1 MGKEQI
7 QDIRSAVKTNVEDP
21 DFLLNVYSYVSKNRK
36 NKHKL
41 ESDNLKRVCLEEYED
56 LSQRVDFSGFQD
68 SCSVRTNLRTRRL
81 ANLLI
86 DDKGF
91 LNRGV
96 LKHIID
102 IVSQHTYFIGP
113 GRQHDALRQ
122 GHLLKMLRLLDESK
136 ELVSSLQSISKP
148 HMHQIADH
156 IIKDTLQLSPK
167 VVVTNAH
174 ARRAALSALLC
185 YLRQALG
192 SCFATAPAIIVH
204 DEQPV
209 KFLADITELL
219 NTGKMKRTFSG
230 VEYSVPLCHSWG
242 SGDLK
247 RAFYLPGDPEI
258 GAEKLCSQPGLIAA
272 MEMEGGT
279 SFDAPIEEN
288 MNVLK
293 EMIYSFLKVKDEKY
307 QLLIVTPES
316 IIKQLL
322 LTHFSLTEKDLKEF
336 ENRSQGMVFGR
347 IMMQS
352 PRAGKHI
359 GGKGEAVSRFK
370 IEFERACAA
379 FKALTDNAL
388 LRTWEYS
395 LASFAETKAQFAKW
409 NLYASL
415 GLKHE
420 EPGGIGQCLWVILK
434 GKLDEYNRKV
444 EDLQF
449 EYEQMYA
456 QLKIRENR
464 LKNATSEDEARW
476 LKIDYRA
483 KINEL
488 KVIQELRDQAHYQAK
503 QIAHLFDNLVDFYLN
518 TFPNYFQE
526 IYDPD
531 MIDVSVGPY
540 DDSPAGFRLIYKHG
554 RTNTSQWTFITNP
567 NQFTE
572 SLVSFFIAAERLM
585 DTDERFKG
593 LEQIFSEITTE
604 VVNHVRTKEFMETAL
619 QRMAAAHNVPLIEN
633 PLENLDRVEKK
644 PWVYTSG
651 GSLHTLVSVYFRR
664 EDKPTSESR
673 WVESPQELLVF
684 FVDTIKQIPSSI
696 TDTFVGNPNRSLLT
710 HSPTHAYLLKPGYEM
725 FSEAWK
731 NEDFTYTWVRDRW
744 IFPMERAVA
753 EIIVNPDMMRALV
766 KRILPKV
773 PPNFRPYFNQ
783 CFGNLQGSMTAQVF
797 RDYLVYT
804 TEKQSGLQYKGKPV
818 IDSST
823 IDSILFENL
832 PFFPIYKLQDHVETV
847 LSKISN
853 FPTELVNKAVR
864 YVDTLSNKV
873 WGESVMGAKQFQDV
887 CKALIALTKLETSFP
902 VNYHK
907 EIKKICEEEKLSL
920 PPPIIF
926 ADSNWVKDHFAFLVN
941 PGTGKLEL
949 WRVDPLGGEGEPMEQ
964 WGHWLDGSR
973 KQPDWGVFTNP
984 FEYTG

>member
-1 MGKEQI
+1 MRKEQI
-7 QDIRSAVKTNVEDP
+7 HDIRSAVKTDVEDP
-21 DFLLNVYSYVSKNRK
+21 NFLLSVYSFVSKSRK
-36 NKHKL
+36 SKHKL
-41 ESDNLKRVCLEEYED
+41 ESDNIKRVCLEEYED
-56 LSQRVDFSGFQD
+56 LSQRVDGSGFQD
-68 SCSVRTNLRTRRL
+68 SCSVRINLRTRRL

-86 DDKGF
+86 DDNGF

-102 IVSQHTYFIGP
+102 TISQHAYFIGP

-122 GHLLKMLRLLDESK
+122 EHLLKMLQLLDESK

-148 HMHQIADH
+148 HMHPIADQ
-156 IIKDTLQLSPK
+156 IIKDTLQLPPK
-167 VVVTNAH
+167 KVVTNAH

-209 KFLADITELL
+209 QFLADITELL

-247 RAFYLPGDPEI
+247 RPFYLPGDPKI
-258 GAEKLCSQPGLIAA
+258 GAEQLCSQPGLIAA

-288 MNVLK
+288 MKTLK
-293 EMIYSFLKVKDEKY
+293 GLLFSFLEAKDAKH
-307 QLLIVTPES
+307 QLLVLTPES

-322 LTHFSLTEKDLKEF
+322 LLHFSLTEEDLKEF

-347 IMMQS
+347 LMMQT
-352 PRAGKHI
+352 PRAGKSI
-359 GGKGEAVSRFK
+359 GGKSEAISRFK
-370 IEFERACAA
+370 LEFERACSS
-379 FKALTDNAL
+379 FKSLTENAL
-388 LRTWEYS
+388 LRAWEYS
-395 LASFAETKAQFAKW
+395 LASFAETRAQFAKW
-409 NLYASL
+409 NLYSSL

-420 EPGGIGQCLWVILK
+420 EPGGIGQCLWRILK

-444 EDLQF
+444 EDHQF

-464 LKNATSEDEARW
+464 LKNATSEEEARW

-483 KINEL
+483 KAHEL
-488 KVIQELRDQAHYQAK
+488 QVIQELRDQAHYQAK
-503 QIAHLFDNLVDFYLN
+503 QIAHLFDTLIDFYLKI
-518 TFPNYFQE
+518 FPNYFQE

-531 MIDVSVGPY
+531 MVDVSVGPY

-572 SLVSFFIAAERLM
+572 SLVSFFMAAERLM
-585 DTDERFKG
+585 DNDERFKG
-593 LEQIFSEITTE
+593 LEQVLSQITTE
-604 VVNHVRTKEFMETAL
+604 VVNHIRTKEFMETAL

-664 EDKPTSESR
+664 EDKPTDECR

-684 FVDTIKQIPSSI
+684 LIDTIKQIPFSI
-696 TDTFVGNPNRSLLT
+696 TDTFVDRPDRSLLT
-710 HSPTHAYLLKPGYEM
+710 HSPTHAYLLKPGNEM

-731 NEDFTYTWVRDRW
+731 SEDFTYTWVRDRW
-744 IFPMERAVA
+744 IIPMERAIGEVV
-753 EIIVNPDMMRALV
+753 VNADMMQALV

-773 PPNFRPYFNQ
+773 PHNFRPYFNQ

-797 RDYLVYT
+797 RDYIVYT
-804 TEKQSGLQYKGKPV
+804 MEKERGLQHKGKPV
-818 IDSST
+818 LKPAT
-823 IDSILFENL
+823 IDSVLYENL
-832 PFFPIYKLQDHVETV
+832 PFFPIYKLQDNVEKV
-847 LSKISN
+847 LSQITD
-853 FPTELVNKAVR
+853 FPAELVDEAVTF
-864 YVDTLSNKV
+864 VDAFSNKV

-887 CKALIALTKLETSFP
+887 CKGLIALTKMKTSFP

-907 EIKKICEEEKLSL
+907 EIKNICEKEKLCL
-920 PPPIIF
+920 PAPIIF

-941 PGTGKLEL
+941 PGTAKLEL
-949 WRVDPLGGEGEPMEQ
+949 WRVDPLGVEGEPMDQ
-964 WGHWLDGSR
+964 WRHWLDGSR

-984 FEYTG
+984 LEYTG